1 MPIKFGKT
9 TKQVDRQTKKVSIV
23 HEYIKCKSIQELIDA
38 YNKEN
43 MADQR
48 FKYPL
53 VKVDAEGSGQDIEYK
68 LILPRAK
75 GFPPSFKWSELL

>member
-38 YNKEN
+38 YNKEGTKPKLRQKVKN
-43 MADQR
+43 EIVR
-48 FKYPL
+48 RNKLGKSNVKFKRG
-53 VKVDAEGSGQDIEYK
+53 ENH
-68 LILPRAK
+68 
-75 GFPPSFKWSELL
+75 ELLG